1 MGILGKIE
9 KFLDGRKSYI
19 ISILIGGLGLWM
31 ATGTV
36 VSPHVVPEWI
46 WAILGAAGL
55 GAVRSGIGN
64 KT

>member
-1 MGILGKIE
+1 MGFLSAIE
-9 KFLDGRKSYI
+9 KFLDGKKTYL
-19 ISILIGGLGLWM
+19 ISLLIGGFGIWI

-36 VSPHVVPEWI
+36 DHPHVVAEWV

-64 KT
+64 K